1 MTDAYVSPLAEG
13 TGRVRCAHGVLSIPV
28 PAVANIVA
36 EHGLELEHRN
46 IKGELVTPTGAAIAA
61 AIRTMDALP
70 SSYRVKGTGLGS
82 GKRAYDPPSTV
93 RALVIEATDDQQQ
106 VRSAQ
111 AAVESQTLGM
121 PDLWKL
127 ETEVDDCTGE
137 ALGNV
142 AQILY
147 DAGALEVHYLPVF
160 MKKNRP
166 GYQIEVLCR
175 ASDIT
180 KLENELFENTTTIG
194 IRRCPE
200 WRTALPR
207 EVGEVQTEYG
217 VVRVKT
223 VTLPSCARRS
233 YPEHDSI
240 AELAA
245 ASGASYQDVLRVALA
260 SL

>member
-1 MTDAYVSPLAEG
+1 MANSRMLPPSPLSSPLLNLQF
-13 TGRVRCAHGVLSIPV
+13 R
-28 PAVANIVA
+28 
-36 EHGLELEHRN
+36 
-46 IKGELVTPTGAAIAA
+46 
-61 AIRTMDALP
+61 LP
-70 SSYRVKGTGLGS
+70 SKMLTPQG
-82 GKRAYDPPSTV
+82 
-93 RALVIEATDDQQQ
+93 
-106 VRSAQ
+106 
-111 AAVESQTLGM
+111 LGM

-142 AQILY
+142 AQLLY

-166 GYQIEVLCR
+166 GYQIEVLSR

-180 KLENELFENTTTIG
+180 KLENVIFENTTTIG

-207 EVGEVQTEYG
+207 EAGEVQTELG
-217 VVRVKT
+217 TARIKT
-223 VTLPSCARRS
+223 VTLPSGARRS

-240 AELAA
+240 MELAA
-245 ASGASYQDVLRVALA
+245 SNGASYQEVLRTVLAALQ
-260 SL
+260 